1 MSPVEGKTFSVCR
14 SMQNIQLLTDCGG
27 VNKYVCKYI
36 GKIDESN
43 YVIINVDGKG
53 QLVPKQ
59 VFLHNTKVV
68 TSKINEDKAREK
80 RRDKNHMTGKAI
92 HQLEQ
97 LHSLFKY
104 PEVVSDLN
112 FVNVPT
118 TPLELRAGI
127 DCNKKI
133 GAIEPTDEA
142 HTGCISNEYRNSKE
156 VLPLWRKL
164 TQNEV
169 LTFNSCQGSRVSID
183 KVTKF
188 CLRPPELR
196 CFCLMKDYFRWF
208 ESCNIYAKPEQLDSM
223 LDCGLD
229 GVIFVD
235 GFMQI
240 IKIHRMALSH
250 IITFLQEELCSFNEN
265 DNDNDVIMSNEERN
279 SQENIQE
286 MKLLFEKIELVLS
299 SDKNLL
305 NDTQIEFLDHIELNI
320 VIDDP
325 PGYHLPC
332 TVFSYTKPTMGVQF
346 LLHIMLSLGRFST
359 EIDLTTHASIRECF
373 RYAKLIGPSD
383 DPTDLEHYSNQLLKK
398 YIEEQVIYFP
408 NSKRVIDSWIVNAA
422 DLFDSVIIR
431 DEILISNLPP
441 VQLASLFLDIE
452 TTNITYQENNKSN
465 IIDAAMKELGETTQV
480 QCIIPPKDDLMNAKK
495 ESPLNWNAVSSFT
508 KNNIQSDES
517 FEEQK
522 VAIEYCC
529 RACDTYCI
537 LSNKFTK
544 CTGIRGFPGSGKTW
558 LMEYIVLY
566 SISKGL
572 SVITSSQMARRS
584 IQLGGKH
591 IAYLFGLTIEKN
603 MSPHQ
608 RAERAIAKLLKHP
621 KKLNF
626 ILSLDILFIDELG
639 QLSSELIAILD
650 IIVRKIRNTNLF
662 FGGILIMFTMDHT
675 QIQPFDAR
683 PFLTSVHCL
692 SCFRM
697 VALETS
703 VRASGDP
710 DFERIQQIARYPYW
724 KFDNEPELIEAF
736 VQLISDNCTFVE
748 DWASDKITPST
759 YRLYSKK
766 IPAKEAAQQ
775 YVDRVRRQVDGT
787 LLKCKKSDDVEKSRF
802 SHREWSVATSNTV
815 DQLEQK
821 VKEPNEL
828 LFFRG
833 AKYEFTYNEETKF
846 SQSQLGLLFDLPQ
859 QEDLDR
865 FHKVN
870 ILVAPP
876 GIKDI
881 DFDTNSSKEFYVN
894 LGFREVKVGIAP
906 ERTVPLKRDIQ
917 AKRKQYGLRH
927 RVTSTIHAAQG
938 ETLSSMATEISLND
952 PLFRLWDKGQLV
964 VILSRTKTAKDT
976 IFVGNK
982 ADTIEALKS
991 ILTKK
996 TQWCDYIERVL
1007 ELITINS
1014 DTNANTTN
1022 QHENYLPLMSQ
1033 ETYPFRICDISLPQC
1048 RTGFVYFLLSVKQRT
1063 FTYIGTTDC
1072 IRKRIRQHNNGYGA
1086 QTTSP
1091 VSLRP
1096 YSVMAYICGFDGEK
1110 KQLRYHIERQWKIKR
1125 DYLRLN
1131 ENNDPRD
1138 WARVGQEVIRDVS
1151 NCNAFDVEAND
1162 LKLVCLFRNA

>member
-1 MSPVEGKTFSVCR
+1 
-14 SMQNIQLLTDCGG
+14 
-27 VNKYVCKYI
+27 
-36 GKIDESN
+36 
-43 YVIINVDGKG
+43 
-53 QLVPKQ
+53 
-59 VFLHNTKVV
+59 
-68 TSKINEDKAREK
+68 
-80 RRDKNHMTGKAI
+80 
-92 HQLEQ
+92 
-97 LHSLFKY
+97 
-104 PEVVSDLN
+104 
-112 FVNVPT
+112 
-118 TPLELRAGI
+118 
-127 DCNKKI
+127 
-133 GAIEPTDEA
+133 
-142 HTGCISNEYRNSKE
+142 
-156 VLPLWRKL
+156 
-164 TQNEV
+164 
-169 LTFNSCQGSRVSID
+169 
-183 KVTKF
+183 
-188 CLRPPELR
+188 
-196 CFCLMKDYFRWF
+196 
-208 ESCNIYAKPEQLDSM
+208 
-223 LDCGLD
+223 
-229 GVIFVD
+229 
-235 GFMQI
+235 
-240 IKIHRMALSH
+240 
-250 IITFLQEELCSFNEN
+250 
-265 DNDNDVIMSNEERN
+265 
-279 SQENIQE
+279 
-286 MKLLFEKIELVLS
+286 
-299 SDKNLL
+299 
-305 NDTQIEFLDHIELNI
+305 
-320 VIDDP
+320 
-325 PGYHLPC
+325 
-332 TVFSYTKPTMGVQF
+332 
-346 LLHIMLSLGRFST
+346 
-359 EIDLTTHASIRECF
+359 
-373 RYAKLIGPSD
+373 
-383 DPTDLEHYSNQLLKK
+383 
-398 YIEEQVIYFP
+398 
-408 NSKRVIDSWIVNAA
+408 
-422 DLFDSVIIR
+422 
-431 DEILISNLPP
+431 
-441 VQLASLFLDIE
+441 
-452 TTNITYQENNKSN
+452 
-465 IIDAAMKELGETTQV
+465 
-480 QCIIPPKDDLMNAKK
+480 
-495 ESPLNWNAVSSFT
+495 
-508 KNNIQSDES
+508 
-517 FEEQK
+517 
-522 VAIEYCC
+522 
-529 RACDTYCI
+529 
-537 LSNKFTK
+537 
-544 CTGIRGFPGSGKTW
+544 
-558 LMEYIVLY
+558 
-566 SISKGL
+566 
-572 SVITSSQMARRS
+572 MARRS

-626 ILSLDILFIDELG
+626 ILSLDILFIDEFG
-639 QLSSELIAILD
+639 QLSSELISIID
-650 IIVRKIRNTNLF
+650 IIVRKIRNKNLF

-724 KFDNEPELIEAF
+724 KFENEPELIEAF

-748 DWASDKITPST
+748 DWASEKITPST

-775 YVDRVRRQVDGT
+775 YVDRVRRQVHGT

-906 ERTVPLKRDIQ
+906 DRTVPLKRDIQ

-1110 KQLRYHIERQWKIKR
+1110 KKWRYKI
-1125 DYLRLN
+1125 
-1131 ENNDPRD
+1131 
-1138 WARVGQEVIRDVS
+1138 
-1151 NCNAFDVEAND
+1151 
-1162 LKLVCLFRNA
+1162 